1 MGPAVA
7 QRGSLEGPQARLT
20 GLTATV
26 LICAAPR
33 VHRVAEKLVVV
44 VRTDLGMGRGKLAA
58 QVAHA
63 AVAAALAAQGSREF
77 SAWLDEGQPK
87 VVLSVSDADQLSEIA
102 AAADAAGL
110 PVHVIRDAGRT
121 QLAPGTPT
129 CCAVGP
135 AETARVDTVTGG
147 LSLL

>member
-1 MGPAVA
+1 MPGVA
-7 QRGSLEGPQARLT
+7 A
-20 GLTATV
+20 
-26 LICAAPR
+26 
-33 VHRVAEKLVVV
+33 KLVVL

-63 AVAAALAAQGSREF
+63 AVVAALAAQGSRDF
-77 SAWLDEGQPK
+77 DAWLGEGQPK
-87 VVLSVSDADQLSEIA
+87 VVLSVSDGEQLRAAA

-121 QLAPGTPT
+121 QLTPGTPT
-129 CCAVGP
+129 CCAIGP
-135 AETARVDTVTGG
+135 AEDSRIDAVTGG

>member
-1 MGPAVA
+1 
-7 QRGSLEGPQARLT
+7 
-20 GLTATV
+20 
-26 LICAAPR
+26 
-33 VHRVAEKLVVV
+33 VAEKLVVL
-44 VRTDLGMGRGKLAA
+44 VRTDLGMGRGKIAA

-63 AVAAALAAQGSREF
+63 AVVAALAAQGSRDF
-77 SAWLDEGQPK
+77 GAWLGEGQPK
-87 VVLSVSDADQLSEIA
+87 VVLSVSDGEQLSTVA

-129 CCAVGP
+129 CCAIGP
-135 AETARVDTVTGG
+135 AENARVDAVTGG

>member
-1 MGPAVA
+1 VA
-7 QRGSLEGPQARLT
+7 
-20 GLTATV
+20 
-26 LICAAPR
+26 
-33 VHRVAEKLVVV
+33 HKLVVV

-63 AVAAALAAQGSREF
+63 AVVAALAAQGRPDF
-77 SAWLDEGQPK
+77 RAWLRDGQPK
-87 VVLSVSDADQLSEIA
+87 VVLRVSDGEQFDAVA

-121 QLAPGTPT
+121 QLEAGTPT
-129 CCAVGP
+129 CCGIGP
-135 AETARVDTVTGG
+135 AEDARVDAVTGG

>member
-1 MGPAVA
+1 M
-7 QRGSLEGPQARLT
+7 
-20 GLTATV
+20 
-26 LICAAPR
+26 AA
-33 VHRVAEKLVVV
+33 KLVVL

-63 AVAAALAAQGSREF
+63 AVVAALAAQGSRDF
-77 SAWLDEGQPK
+77 DAWLVEGQPK
-87 VVLSVSDADQLSEIA
+87 VVLSVTDGSELRALA

-129 CCAVGP
+129 CCAIGP
-135 AETARVDTVTGG
+135 AGEARIDAVTGG

>member
-1 MGPAVA
+1 M
-7 QRGSLEGPQARLT
+7 
-20 GLTATV
+20 
-26 LICAAPR
+26 AA
-33 VHRVAEKLVVV
+33 KLVVI

-63 AVAAALAAQGSREF
+63 AVVAALAAQRSGDFET
-77 SAWLDEGQPK
+77 WLGEGQPK
-87 VVLSVSDADQLSEIA
+87 VVLGVSDGEQLVAVA

-121 QLAPGTPT
+121 QLAPGTAT
-129 CCAVGP
+129 CCAIGP
-135 AETARVDTVTGG
+135 ADNARVDAVTGG

>member
-1 MGPAVA
+1 M
-7 QRGSLEGPQARLT
+7 
-20 GLTATV
+20 
-26 LICAAPR
+26 AA
-33 VHRVAEKLVVV
+33 KLVVV

-63 AVAAALAAQGSREF
+63 AVVAALAARGCREF
-77 SAWLDEGQPK
+77 ATWLAEGQPK
-87 VVLSVSDADQLSEIA
+87 VVLSVTDGELLREVA
-102 AAADAAGL
+102 AAADAARL

-129 CCAVGP
+129 CCAIGP
-135 AETARVDTVTGG
+135 AENARIDAVTGG

>member
-1 MGPAVA
+1 VA
-7 QRGSLEGPQARLT
+7 A
-20 GLTATV
+20 
-26 LICAAPR
+26 
-33 VHRVAEKLVVV
+33 KLVLV

-63 AVAAALAAQGSREF
+63 AVVAALAAQGSREF
-77 SAWLDEGQPK
+77 ATWLAEGQPK
-87 VVLSVSDADQLSEIA
+87 VVLSVTDGERLQEVA

-135 AETARVDTVTGG
+135 AEIARIDAVTGD

>member
-1 MGPAVA
+1 M
-7 QRGSLEGPQARLT
+7 
-20 GLTATV
+20 
-26 LICAAPR
+26 AA
-33 VHRVAEKLVVV
+33 KLVLV

-63 AVAAALAAQGSREF
+63 AVVAALAAQGCREF
-77 SAWLDEGQPK
+77 ATWLAEGQPK
-87 VVLSVSDADQLSEIA
+87 VVLGVADGEGLGAAA

-129 CCAVGP
+129 CCAIGP
-135 AETARVDTVTGG
+135 AASARIDAVTGG